1 MARALDPGRGWVY
14 EHIVSAIPGA
24 SLSTRWA
31 IALQFLGFEA
41 VVLGLVWLYELPQA
55 AALAGTAA
63 VIVATAGSAA
73 MVAVGSA
80 VREADPSPG
89 YERMLFGSNIE
100 VVLGVVS
107 YAALSTYFLVG
118 WTGQEPGLLQDVL
131 GASPPAPAVFVAFL
145 LAWDVCYRIGV
156 GWWASL
162 VGCWRSLRGHYAPG
176 STAALRRA
184 DGLTIGFAVVQLV
197 LVPVVA
203 REPLLALAILGHVA
217 AVVAVSGASL
227 AALRWR
233 KISRPGSP

>member
-1 MARALDPGRGWVY
+1 MAGTPDPGRGWVY
-14 EHIVSAIPGA
+14 EHIVSAVPGA
-24 SLSTRWA
+24 SVSPSRA
-31 IALQFLGFEA
+31 IALQLVGFEA
-41 VVLGLVWLYELPQA
+41 VVLGLVWLYQLPWA
-55 AALAGTAA
+55 AAVAGTAA
-63 VIVATAGSAA
+63 VVVATAGSVA
-73 MVAVGSA
+73 MVAVGAA
-80 VREADPSPG
+80 VRDANPSPT
-89 YERMLFGSNIE
+89 YERVLFGSNIE
-100 VVLGVVS
+100 VVLGVFS

-118 WTGQEPGLLQDVL
+118 WTGQQPGLLRDVL

-162 VGCWRSLRGHYAPG
+162 VGCWRSVRGHYEPG
-176 STAALRRA
+176 SAAALRRA
-184 DGLTIGFAVVQLV
+184 DSLTIGFAVVQLV

-227 AALRWR
+227 AALSWG